1 MKKQEATV
9 SEKRTKDLKSEPQP
23 STSRTPAPTQEAS
36 SSSSSTTP
44 SASSSGGPIDFGDA
58 SQYVEVSPIGTGKYS
73 ILEKDKLTFKPHRNR
88 GLVIPTL

>member
-9 SEKRTKDLKSEPQP
+9 SEKRTKDLTSEPQP

-36 SSSSSTTP
+36 SSSSTTTP

-73 ILEKDKLTFKPHRNR
+73 MTGKRKDN
-88 GLVIPTL
+88 